1 MDYILLIL
9 FLIASYL
16 LGSVPF
22 ALIVG
27 KGFYKTDIRG
37 HGSGNLG
44 GTNTF
49 RVLGKKAGLI
59 VALGDVLKGS
69 LAASLPILFGS
80 DLNPLII
87 GIPAVIG
94 HCYPIFA
101 QFKGGKAMA
110 TSGGVLL
117 IADPLL
123 FLIMFV
129 CFLLFLKLTKIVS
142 LSSMISTVIFHAIII
157 WKGET
162 IAALATLFLLVFIFY
177 RHRENI
183 ARIVGKTEPK
193 IKWL

>member
-1 MDYILLIL
+1 MDYTLLIL
-9 FLIASYL
+9 FLVASYL

-22 ALIVG
+22 ALVVG
-27 KGFYKTDIRG
+27 KVFYKTDIRG

-80 DLNPLII
+80 DLSPLII

-123 FLIMFV
+123 FLIMFI
-129 CFLLFLKLTKIVS
+129 CFLVFLKLTKIVS
-142 LSSMISTVIFHAIII
+142 LTSMISSVIFHATII

-162 IAALATLFLLVFIFY
+162 VAAMATLFLLVFILY

-183 ARIVGKTEPK
+183 ARIVGNTEPK
-193 IKWL
+193 ITWL